1 MVIKRMADIA
11 LSLFPTSN
19 KINASIVLSYILTPC
34 SGRFENPFSKSRK
47 QDSKCFNKV
56 NQGMDSEENKENR
69 ENAAGCPDDM
79 DQAAGTVRLGQ
90 DFFHINQP

>member
-1 MVIKRMADIA
+1 MADLA
-11 LSLFPTSN
+11 LSLFSTSN
-19 KINASIVLSYILTPC
+19 KINANILLSYILTPC
-34 SGRFENPFSKSRK
+34 FRFEKPFSKSRK
-47 QDSKCFNKV
+47 QDTKCFNRV
-56 NQGMDSEENKENR
+56 DQGMDSEENKENR